1 MNKPPKYGFI
11 ETNRLENLIK
21 NKGVLICI
29 QCDDMCISR
38 STMYHLRN
46 GHRMPNTHTLAVMSD
61 YYGVSVDY
69 LLGRS

>member
-1 MNKPPKYGFI
+1 MNQPPKYGFI

-21 NKGVLICI
+21 NKGILISA
-29 QCDDMCISR
+29 QCDDMGISR

-46 GHRMPNTHTLAVMSD
+46 GHRMPNTYTLAVMSD